1 MLSLQEHLWH
11 FVTPDQSV
19 GLLLDESTVR
29 GMTQQQAEHSHLQL
43 TSSMINSSQITSTD
57 LRVGSWH
64 RSMHLLQQQGRHLQE
79 ASSQHKQS
87 SLKHD
92 HHDCPC
98 TVRCR
103 RGWHLTLTGLHG
115 CNSSRANR
123 KSTQVQLMLKTTN
136 ALCNVSAD
144 DCLCFVHHRRSRQF
158 RLTGLHSCSSKAGNY
173 RTHRLQFT
181 PKPSHILTDIS
192 LVDCQRLSVHCA
204 LQEGLASQADRLAQL
219 QQQGRQLQEPLAA
232 AHTQDDKNLRTQR
245 HTVAAAE
252 EEVCNVPCIASSS
265 ASCLTFLDPMHVHK
279 EGISGKISKAKLE
292 MENKFKLGG
301 DSDLKN

>member
-1 MLSLQEHLWH
+1 
-11 FVTPDQSV
+11 
-19 GLLLDESTVR
+19 
-29 GMTQQQAEHSHLQL
+29 MTQQQAEHSHLQL

-144 DCLCFVHHRRSRQF
+144 DCLCFVHHRRGRQF
-158 RLTGLHSCSSKAGNY
+158 RLTGLHSCSSKAGSC
-173 RTHRLQFT
+173 RSHWLQLTHRMTKISGHNDTLLLLLRKRCAMF
-181 PKPSHILTDIS
+181 PASLPPLLLVLPSWTQCMCIRRAYQGKLARLSWKWRTSSS
-192 LVDCQRLSVHCA
+192 LV
-204 LQEGLASQADRLAQL
+204 GI
-219 QQQGRQLQEPLAA
+219 
-232 AHTQDDKNLRTQR
+232 RT
-245 HTVAAAE
+245 
-252 EEVCNVPCIASSS
+252 
-265 ASCLTFLDPMHVHK
+265 
-279 EGISGKISKAKLE
+279 
-292 MENKFKLGG
+292 
-301 DSDLKN
+301 